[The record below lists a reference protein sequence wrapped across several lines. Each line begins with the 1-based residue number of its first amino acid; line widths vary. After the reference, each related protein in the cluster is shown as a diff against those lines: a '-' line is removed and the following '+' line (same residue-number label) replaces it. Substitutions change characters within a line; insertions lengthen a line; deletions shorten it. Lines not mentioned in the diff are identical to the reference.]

1 MTKIN
6 EFLDNWGADIW
17 EAIIQTFQ
25 MVGISLGISILI
37 GLPLGIMLVLTRPG
51 KALGNKFVFGVLN
64 VLINIIRSVPFI
76 ILLFFILPFTKFIV
90 GVTIGV
96 KGVIVPLVIYT
107 APYIARLME
116 TALLEVDRGVI
127 EAYEA
132 MGMKTRHIVWHVLV
146 RESRSSII
154 LGLTIAT
161 ISLIGAT
168 AMAGLVGGGGLGDL
182 AYRYGHLRY
191 EVDVMYVTVI
201 LLIILVQGLQ
211 SLGNRL
217 AAKLK
222 KTNQPSKKKRGM
234 AI

>member
-1 MTKIN
+1 MLSMFS

-17 EAIIQTFQ
+17 KATIETFQ
-25 MVGISLGISILI
+25 MVSISLGLSILI
-37 GLPLGIMLVLTRPG
+37 GLPLGILLVLTRPG
-51 KALGNKFVFGVLN
+51 KALENKIVALILN
-64 VLINIIRSVPFI
+64 MVINVIRSVPFI
-76 ILLFFILPFTKFIV
+76 ILLFFILPFTKWVV
-90 GVTIGV
+90 GTSIGV
-96 KGVIVPLVIYT
+96 KGVIVPLVVYT

-116 TALLEVDRGVI
+116 SAILEVNKGVV

-132 MGMKTRHIVWHVLV
+132 MGIPTALIVWHVML

-161 ISLIGAT
+161 IGLIGAT

-191 EVDVMYVTVI
+191 EADVMYVTVA

-211 SLGNRL
+211 SVGN
-217 AAKLK
+217 AAAARLK
-222 KTNQPSKKKRGM
+222 KN
-234 AI
+234 